1 MQFDALQAELVATRR
16 RRKKKRLGKAR
27 AALRREEE
35 ALLARIREVRA
46 QHDALAAASPPVRS
60 VLLRAACDPIVLR
73 DVAVG
78 LASGAS
84 ASLAAATS
92 DAARSLG
99 IGLTLGDAVARACG
113 WAEHLARRA
122 LSGLPADAVA
132 LGSAATARTGTRAR
146 AAGRAALGLLPRLPA
161 AVARDDALRLCL
173 LSAARSP
180 PASPRR
186 ATTPTVLP
194 TTMPAPPRSR
204 RSARPPC
211 GRSRSAASRAS
222 APASSRCRSSSASR
236 CSPPSPP
243 STRCA
248 TLAVRVRSGSIARRP

>member
-1 MQFDALQAELVATRR
+1 MIDGTGARLRSIILLREFGHIVSGLYIYRALVQRLRVGVQTGLRQAFAGE
-16 RRKKKRLGKAR
+16 AR
-27 AALRREEE
+27 SADIARMVGDGSGTGSDESEEE

-122 LSGLPADAVA
+122 LSR
-132 LGSAATARTGTRAR
+132 GS
-146 AAGRAALGLLPRLPA
+146 
-161 AVARDDALRLCL
+161 D
-173 LSAARSP
+173 
-180 PASPRR
+180 
-186 ATTPTVLP
+186 
-194 TTMPAPPRSR
+194 SR
-204 RSARPPC
+204 
-211 GRSRSAASRAS
+211 
-222 APASSRCRSSSASR
+222 
-236 CSPPSPP
+236 
-243 STRCA
+243 
-248 TLAVRVRSGSIARRP
+248 I